1 MSQNPK
7 EIAEKILNCKTYN
20 TTEMQNL
27 ARAYLELEK
36 KLQVTNNNW
45 PHEKKLH
52 DEITK
57 LKKSRDG
64 LRNKLTEF
72 ADFENPNDPKR
83 VCWPASDYMKKSRE
97 AIKADDELMKEGGE

>member
-1 MSQNPK
+1 MSTPK

-20 TTEMQNL
+20 IPEMQNL

-45 PHEKKLH
+45 PHENKLH
-52 DEITK
+52 DEISK
-57 LKKSRDG
+57 LKKSREG
-64 LRNKLTEF
+64 LRAALGFYNKGKHWDIVPMLGERILDKGH
-72 ADFENPNDPKR
+72 A
-83 VCWPASDYMKKSRE
+83 ARE

>member
-1 MSQNPK
+1 MSQSPK
-7 EIAEKILNCKTYN
+7 EIADKILNCKTYN
-20 TTEMQNL
+20 TTEMQTL

-57 LKKSRDG
+57 LKKSREG
-64 LRNKLTEF
+64 LRTALEHT
-72 ADFENPNDPKR
+72 
-83 VCWPASDYMKKSRE
+83 WPGSAY
-97 AIKADDELMKEGGE
+97 AIDVDAFNRNALKADDELMG